1 MDEMKID
8 ALHDS
13 DHTLCTMRVV
23 SLVPAATEIACA
35 LGARDDL
42 VAVTHDCDFPPEIRT
57 LPRVTSAT
65 IPAGASSR
73 EIDTLVRDA
82 AARGDSTFHLDA
94 AALRDA
100 APEVILGQTLCAVC
114 AVTLDQVPRS
124 LPFQPRAVPL
134 EAASLEG
141 MYDDVARVG
150 DALGREEQAE
160 RLIASL
166 RARVHAVRDAV
177 AGRPRPRV
185 ACIEWIDPPF
195 NGGHWVPEQVRLAGG
210 TDVLGQPGA
219 RSRELDWDEV
229 RAARPDLVVVMPC
242 GWDVRRAEREARA
255 VPDVGA
261 RTVAVDGN
269 AYFSRPG
276 PRLVNGVELMA
287 SLLHPDVVPAPLGAA
302 AIEIGAHT

>member
-1 MDEMKID
+1 V
-8 ALHDS
+8 
-13 DHTLCTMRVV
+13 RVV
-23 SLVPAATEIACA
+23 SLVPAATEISCA
-35 LGARDDL
+35 LGADGDL
-42 VAVTHDCDFPPEIRT
+42 VAVTHDCDFPPAVRT

-65 IPAGASSR
+65 IPAGATSR

-82 AARGDSTFHLDA
+82 ASRGESTFHLDA
-94 AALRDA
+94 TALRAA
-100 APEVILGQTLCAVC
+100 APDVILGQTLCAVC

-124 LPFQPRAVPL
+124 LPVQPRVVPL
-134 EAASLEG
+134 EAESLEG

-150 DALGREEQAE
+150 DALGREPQAE

-166 RARVHAVRDAV
+166 RARVDAVRGAV
-177 AGRPRPRV
+177 AGRARPRV

-210 TDVLGQPGA
+210 NDVLGEAGA
-219 RSRELDWDEV
+219 RSRVLDWDEV
-229 RAARPDLVVVMPC
+229 REARPEIVVVMPC

-261 RTVAVDGN
+261 RIVAVDGN

-276 PRLVNGVELMA
+276 PRLVDGVELLA
-287 SLLHPDVVPAPLGAA
+287 SILHPGIVPPPIGAA
-302 AIEIGAHT
+302 ATAVRTHA

>member
-1 MDEMKID
+1 MDQLKIE
-8 ALHDS
+8 APHDR

-23 SLVPAATEIACA
+23 SLVPAATEIAYA
-35 LGARDDL
+35 LGAEGDL
-42 VAVTHDCDFPPEIRT
+42 VAVTHDCDFPPEVRM

-65 IPAGASSR
+65 IPAGATSR

-82 AARGDSTFHLDA
+82 AARGDSTFHLDG
-94 AALRDA
+94 AALRNA

-114 AVTLDQVPRS
+114 AVTLDQVPRA
-124 LPFQPRAVPL
+124 LPFQPRVVPL

-150 DALGREEQAE
+150 DALGRRDRAD
-160 RLIASL
+160 RVIASL
-166 RARVHAVRDAV
+166 RARLDAVRNAI

-195 NGGHWVPEQVRLAGG
+195 NGGHWVPQQVRLAGG
-210 TDVLGQPGA
+210 IDVLGEPGT
-219 RSRELDWDEV
+219 RSRVLDWNEV
-229 RAARPDLVVVMPC
+229 REARPEIVVVMPC
-242 GWDVRRAEREARA
+242 GWDVRRAEHEARA

-261 RTVAVDGN
+261 RIVAVDGN

-276 PRLVNGVELMA
+276 PRLVDGVELMA
-287 SLLHPDVVPAPLGAA
+287 SLLHPGVVPAPRGAA
-302 AIEIGAHT
+302 AIEIGAHA